1 MPNAN
6 QKGKTLAD
14 FRAAHDRNVI
24 VPAKIRAALSKLSA
38 EHAENWVY
46 EADLLK
52 LAGISTTDIG
62 MFRDQFAEHIVET
75 SGRNAKRVWFAT
87 AKAAKVARGD

>member
-1 MPNAN
+1 MPKAN
-6 QKGKTLAD
+6 PKGKTLAD

-24 VPAKIRAALSKLSA
+24 VPTKIRAALSKLA
-38 EHAENWVY
+38 TEHAENWVY

-62 MFRDQFAEHIVET
+62 LFRDQFVEHIVET
-75 SGRNAKRVWFAT
+75 AGRNAKRVWFAT
-87 AKAAKVARGD
+87 IKAAKVARGD